1 MGNTVSDKP
10 YIVWLIIIILT
21 IYLFNLFVK
30 KYNNSLIKLLAIV
43 LGTVWI
49 LISII
54 SVFINFYND
63 VLDYTISLAGII
75 GSLAFNLPVT
85 ILIGGITFSIKY
97 IKQKNRL

>member
-1 MGNTVSDKP
+1 MKNTVSDKP

-63 VLDYTISLAGII
+63 VLDYTISLAGIT

-97 IKQKNRL
+97 IKQKK